1 MEGKMGIGGI
11 WEIGGTGG
19 QPYTK
24 KEEGAER
31 CDDSEIIDPRLLFRL
46 ARARTSSE
54 EEMLCVEV
62 GRDVCGPALSDRG
75 RLPCLEL
82 EDESFRERSEWV
94 WEEYSACLRGS

>member
-1 MEGKMGIGGI
+1 MGIGGI
-11 WEIGGTGG
+11 GEIGRTGG
-19 QPYTK
+19 QPYAK
-24 KEEGAER
+24 KGEVTER
-31 CDDSEIIDPRLLFRL
+31 CDDSEMTDPRLLFWL

-62 GRDVCGPALSDRG
+62 GRDMCGPALSDRG

-82 EDESFRERSEWV
+82 EDELFRERSEWV

>member
-1 MEGKMGIGGI
+1 MGIGGM

-19 QPYTK
+19 TGGQPYAK
-24 KEEGAER
+24 KGEGTER

-46 ARARTSSE
+46 TRASE

-75 RLPCLEL
+75 LPCFEL
-82 EDESFRERSEWV
+82 EGESFKERSEWV